1 MKKIFAAVCLA
12 VLAAAADAPA
22 ASAQEASIRAAHF
35 IPAQQS
41 LFRSSFNAWV
51 DRINVEGKGLV
62 RIASVVSEES
72 IPGMQMP
79 TALRNGVIDMA
90 AVPPS
95 YYFNVIPE
103 GESTVLSEVEI
114 SDQRRNGVIALLDS
128 LVAQK
133 LNAHFVGMYGYGVRF
148 HVFVNKEV
156 AKIEDFKP
164 LKLRTTPAYRPFFN
178 RLVSA
183 QIQTARGEVYT
194 ALERGV
200 VDGYANPMSEVKPMG
215 WDKVSK
221 YRVDPGFYSAM
232 VHVLVNRTFWGGLRP
247 DQRAFIDR
255 MGAEVL
261 ERELSPKMAE
271 ADVAAGKALVDAG
284 MKIITL
290 SGDTARQYVKLAQDS
305 HWDEIAKL
313 APDNARKLRQM
324 MSK

>member
-1 MKKIFAAVCLA
+1 MKKILAAICFA
-12 VLAAAADAPA
+12 VLAAGPA
-22 ASAQEASIRAAHF
+22 LAQEASIRAAHF

-41 LFRSSFNAWV
+41 LFRSTFNTWV
-51 DRINVEGKGLV
+51 DRVNAEGKGLV

-103 GESTVLSEVEI
+103 GESTVLSEIEI
-114 SDQRRNGVIALLDS
+114 PDQRKNGVIALLDS
-128 LVAQK
+128 LVGQK
-133 LNAHFVGMYGYGVRF
+133 LNAHFVGMYGHGVRF

-156 AKIEDFKP
+156 ARIEDFKP

-232 VHVLVNRTFWGGLRP
+232 VHVLVNRTFWNGLRP

-271 ADVAAGKALVDAG
+271 TDVAAGKALVDGG
-284 MKIITL
+284 MKVITL
-290 SGDTARQYVKLAQDS
+290 TGDAAQQYVKLAQDA

-313 APDNARKLRQM
+313 VPENAKKLRQM
-324 MSK
+324 MSR